1 MSANKIAKRYASALM
16 DVCGS
21 DQAEAVLSQLQAI
34 ESVVLEKTVHNFL
47 VNPESTNEQKLEVIL
62 ELGKQVNVSELVSKF
77 FRVLNDASR
86 LELLAH
92 MSKPFE
98 ELLLEKNNTVKAT
111 VTSVVSLS
119 ESDLDSVRVKIEA
132 MVGKKV
138 LVEQVV
144 DTSIL
149 GGLVVRVGNNILDL
163 SLRNKLD
170 TMTKTAIS

>member
-1 MSANKIAKRYASALM
+1 M
-16 DVCGS
+16 
-21 DQAEAVLSQLQAI
+21 
-34 ESVVLEKTVHNFL
+34 
-47 VNPESTNEQKLEVIL
+47 
-62 ELGKQVNVSELVSKF
+62 SELVSKF

>member
-1 MSANKIAKRYASALM
+1 
-16 DVCGS
+16 
-21 DQAEAVLSQLQAI
+21 
-34 ESVVLEKTVHNFL
+34 
-47 VNPESTNEQKLEVIL
+47 
-62 ELGKQVNVSELVSKF
+62 
-77 FRVLNDASR
+77 
-86 LELLAH
+86 

-98 ELLLEKNNTVKAT
+98 ELLLERNNTVKAT
-111 VTSVVSLS
+111 VTSVVALT
-119 ESDLDSVRVKIEA
+119 EADLASVSAKIEEI
-132 MVGKKV
+132 VGKKV

>member
-1 MSANKIAKRYASALM
+1 ME
-16 DVCGS
+16 
-21 DQAEAVLSQLQAI
+21 QAETVLSQLQAI
-34 ESVVLEKTVHNFL
+34 EAIVSDKTVQTFL
-47 VNPESTNEQKLEVIL
+47 ANPESKKEQKLKIVQEIG
-62 ELGKQVNVSELVSKF
+62 EQVKAQDLLNTF
-77 FRVLNDASR
+77 FKVLSDASR
-86 LELLAH
+86 LELLAV

-98 ELLLEKNNTVKAT
+98 EILLERNNTVKAT
-111 VTSVVSLS
+111 VTSVVALS
-119 ESDLDSVRVKIEA
+119 EADMASVRAKIEEI
-132 MVGKKV
+132 VGKKV

>member
-1 MSANKIAKRYASALM
+1 
-16 DVCGS
+16 
-21 DQAEAVLSQLQAI
+21 
-34 ESVVLEKTVHNFL
+34 
-47 VNPESTNEQKLEVIL
+47 
-62 ELGKQVNVSELVSKF
+62 
-77 FRVLNDASR
+77 
-86 LELLAH
+86 

-98 ELLLEKNNTVKAT
+98 ELLLERNNTVKAT
-111 VTSVVSLS
+111 VTSVVTLN
-119 ESDLDSVRVKIEA
+119 EADLASVRVKIEEI
-132 MVGKKV
+132 VGKKV